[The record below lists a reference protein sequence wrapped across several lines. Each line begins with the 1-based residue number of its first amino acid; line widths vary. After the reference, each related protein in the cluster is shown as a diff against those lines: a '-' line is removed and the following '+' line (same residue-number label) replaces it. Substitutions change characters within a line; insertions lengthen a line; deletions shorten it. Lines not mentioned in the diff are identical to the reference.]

1 MYINSGLHSITCS
14 TKREQYYRIPCIVSK
29 ITTFC
34 RTIEWLNIDIMGGK
48 NSTRSWASTVTQP
61 KKTIKDM
68 NKNMATYK
76 LYSNKLSSLLY
87 HYHNNEMFGQYRLLI
102 KEWHFNNSVKKT
114 KRERQSTLRQ
124 TWQWTVQSHYMEYSY
139 NI

>member
-1 MYINSGLHSITCS
+1 MIEY
-14 TKREQYYRIPCIVSK
+14 RYY
-29 ITTFC
+29 
-34 RTIEWLNIDIMGGK
+34 GGK
-48 NSTRSWASTVTQP
+48 KTAHALEQAVTQP

-102 KEWHFNNSVKKT
+102 KE
-114 KRERQSTLRQ
+114 
-124 TWQWTVQSHYMEYSY
+124 
-139 NI
+139 